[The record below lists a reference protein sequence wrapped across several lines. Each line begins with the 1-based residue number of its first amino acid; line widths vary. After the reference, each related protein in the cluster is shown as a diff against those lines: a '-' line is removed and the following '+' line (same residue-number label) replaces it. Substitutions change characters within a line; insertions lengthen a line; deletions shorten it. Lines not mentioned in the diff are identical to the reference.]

1 MVNKRTKY
9 GLNALL
15 VLAREGG
22 PLTAAVIAE
31 RARVPLKFLEAIL
44 VELRHAGMI
53 GTRKGRG
60 GGHEL
65 RLPPEAI
72 SMADVFRLFNGAI
85 ALAPC
90 VSLNF
95 YERCEE
101 CPDEATCPVHDVLLA
116 VRIETVRMLQAAT
129 LADLLAR
136 EGRLR
141 RGGKPGGNNHTS

>member
-1 MVNKRTKY
+1 MLNKRTKY

-31 RARVPLKFLEAIL
+31 RAHVPVKFLEAIL
-44 VELRHAGMI
+44 VELRDAGMI

-65 RLPPEAI
+65 IMRPEAI
-72 SMADVFRLFNGAI
+72 AMTDVVRLFNGAI

-101 CPDEATCPVHDVLLA
+101 CVDEATCAVRDVLLA
-116 VRIETVRMLQAAT
+116 VRIETVRMLGGAT
-129 LADLLAR
+129 LADLLER
-136 EGRLR
+136 ERKLR
-141 RGGKPGGNNHTS
+141 RKATKK

>member
-15 VLAREGG
+15 VLAREQG

-31 RARVPLKFLEAIL
+31 RAHVPVKFLEAIL
-44 VELRHAGMI
+44 VELRDAGMI

-65 RLPPEAI
+65 RMAPNAI
-72 SMADVFRLFNGAI
+72 AMTDVLRLFNGAI

-101 CPDEATCPVHDVLLA
+101 CADEATCAVRDVLLA
-116 VRIETVRMLQAAT
+116 VRIETVRMLGGAT

-136 EGRLR
+136 EERLR
-141 RGGKPGGNNHTS
+141 RKSRRVTEK